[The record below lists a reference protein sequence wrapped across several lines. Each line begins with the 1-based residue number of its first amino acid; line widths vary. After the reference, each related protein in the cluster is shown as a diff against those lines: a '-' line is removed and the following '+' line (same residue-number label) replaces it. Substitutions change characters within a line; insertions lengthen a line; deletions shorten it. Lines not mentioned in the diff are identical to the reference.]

1 MNQAAMLVW
10 IKRYRQGDQAD
21 LESAQR
27 FIQETVN
34 RPKLDRSDHTT
45 IASEQLRAARAL
57 GRLEL
62 LDDFAR
68 LLEVLAEL
76 MSEGDPR

>member
-10 IKRYRQGDQAD
+10 IDRYRQGDQAD

-27 FIQETVN
+27 IIRETVN

-45 IASEQLRAARAL
+45 IAFEQLRAARAL
-57 GRLEL
+57 GRLDL

-68 LLEVLAEL
+68 LLEQ
-76 MSEGDPR
+76 P